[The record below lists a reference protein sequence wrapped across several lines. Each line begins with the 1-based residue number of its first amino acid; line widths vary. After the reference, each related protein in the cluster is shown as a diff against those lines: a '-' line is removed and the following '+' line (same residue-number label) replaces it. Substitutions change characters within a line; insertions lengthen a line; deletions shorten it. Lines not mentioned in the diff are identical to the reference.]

1 MSPRPQI
8 DHIRRPQLLRAAAD
22 VIVERG
28 LASTRI
34 ADVAER
40 ADISPPAVL
49 YWFRSKDELLAEA
62 LTVDE
67 ERFYVEMRE
76 RIDLLE
82 RPRDQLRFMIEASA
96 EEYDWTLW
104 IELWARALRDP
115 ASRHARQRL
124 DNRWREQ
131 IAAVIRAGQ
140 GAGEFGDADAGEVA
154 LLLASLL
161 DGLAVQATLHDPDV
175 AHERM
180 LRYALEMAESLL
192 DCELGAAAHETA
204 ARDESGAEKS
214 AVRETVPH
222 HADTEPRRGVK

>member
-1 MSPRPQI
+1 VSPRPQI

-40 ADISPPAVL
+40 AGTSPPAVL
-49 YWFRSKDELLAEA
+49 YWFESKDELLAEA

-67 ERFYVEMRE
+67 ERFYVEMRK
-76 RIDLLE
+76 RMDLLE

-104 IELWARALRDP
+104 IELWVRALRDP
-115 ASRHARQRL
+115 ASRQTRQRL
-124 DNRWREQ
+124 DYRWRDEL
-131 IAAVIRAGQ
+131 AAVIRAGQ
-140 GAGEFGDADAGEVA
+140 AVGEFGEADADEVA
-154 LLLASLL
+154 LLLSALL

-175 AHERM
+175 PREQM
-180 LRYALEMAESLL
+180 LRCALEMAESLL
-192 DCELGAAAHETA
+192 DCELGAAAYETA
-204 ARDESGAEKS
+204 AGDGSGD
-214 AVRETVPH
+214 AVRETVSH
-222 HADTEPRRGVK
+222 LADTESRRGLK